1 MVTLDKINILPG
13 KTHNSTQK
21 IVMVCCHFLKLE
33 ILGRLLMSV
42 FVQSVWVNV
51 KIFPVQMCGHTCQN
65 RIKT

>member
-13 KTHNSTQK
+13 KTHNSTKK

-42 FVQSVWVNV
+42 FVQSVLGKCKDSSCSDVWSHM
-51 KIFPVQMCGHTCQN
+51 PE
-65 RIKT
+65 